1 MTGSVDTNAHQA
13 RLTKVVVT
21 GAAGF
26 IGWHTQVR
34 LRALGGFEVIPI
46 VHEDF
51 GGDALVE
58 AVTDADLVIHVAGIN
73 RATDAELEFGNL
85 KITER
90 LIEALKA
97 AGSQAAVVYADS
109 IHSASDTPYGRGKRG
124 AGEALQAWGLAS
136 GAKIIVARLPNL
148 FGEHGR
154 PHYNSFVAT
163 FAARIAAGEM
173 PEVNVDHPIPL
184 MHVQDAIAEMIESW
198 STGFQG
204 VLEPH
209 GTSLM
214 VSEVLSKFLGFYE
227 VYRSG
232 DIPALHNDM
241 DVALFNTLRAAMFP
255 TAYPFRPTPRSDQRG
270 TLVESVR
277 VHGGQGQTFVS
288 STHPGFVRGEHFH
301 LRKIERFQ
309 VLSGRAVIRLRK
321 MLTDEVIDFEVNG
334 DEPAVVDMPTM
345 WAHSIKNVGTEELVT
360 LFWAH
365 ELFNPDAP
373 DTYPEPVMIDPGM
386 TNAGLTDEKDRE

>member
-1 MTGSVDTNAHQA
+1 MTETSDLDTYPP
-13 RLTKVVVT
+13 RLPRVVVT
-21 GAAGF
+21 GATGF

-34 LRALGGFEVIPI
+34 LRALGGFDVVPI
-46 VHEDF
+46 NHHDF
-51 GGDALVE
+51 AGEALLR
-58 AVTDADLVIHVAGIN
+58 AVTDADVVIHLAGIN
-73 RATDAELEFGNL
+73 RASDHALEFGNVA
-85 KITER
+85 IAER
-90 LIEALKA
+90 LVEALKA
-97 AGSQAAVVYADS
+97 AGSQASVIFADS
-109 IHSASDTPYGRGKRG
+109 IHSAEDTPYGRGKRR
-124 AGEALQAWGLAS
+124 AGEALQAWGEAS
-136 GAKIIVARLPNL
+136 GAKITVARLPNL

-154 PHYNSFVAT
+154 PNYNSFVAT
-163 FAARIAAGEM
+163 FASRVAAGEM
-173 PEVNVDHPIPL
+173 PEINVDHPIPL
-184 MHVQDAIAEMIESW
+184 MHVQDAIAAMIAAGVGDSE
-198 STGFQG
+198 G

-214 VSEVLSKFLGFYE
+214 VSEVLDKFLAYYE
-227 VYRSG
+227 VYRTG
-232 DIPALHNDM
+232 DIPALHSDM

-255 TAYPFRPTPRSDQRG
+255 TAYPFKPTPRSDQRG

-321 MLTDEVIDFEVNG
+321 LLTDEVVDFEVNG
-334 DEPAVVDMPTM
+334 DEPSVVDMPTM

-365 ELFNPDAP
+365 ELFNPEAP
-373 DTYPEPVMIDPGM
+373 DTYPEPVMIFPEDHV
-386 TNAGLTDEKDRE
+386 

>member
-1 MTGSVDTNAHQA
+1 LP
-13 RLTKVVVT
+13 RVVVT

-26 IGWHTQVR
+26 IGWHTRVR
-34 LRALGGFEVIPI
+34 LRALGGFEVVPI
-46 VHEDF
+46 THEDF
-51 GGDALVE
+51 AGETLVQ
-58 AVTDADLVIHVAGIN
+58 AVTDADVVIHLAGIN
-73 RATDAELEFGNL
+73 RASDAELEFGNL
-85 KITER
+85 AITER
-90 LIEALKA
+90 LLDALKA
-97 AGSQAAVVYADS
+97 AGSQASVVYADS
-109 IHSASDTPYGRGKRG
+109 IHSASDTPYGRGKRSAG
-124 AGEALQAWGLAS
+124 AALQAWGGSS
-136 GAKIIVARLPNL
+136 GAKITVARLPNL

-154 PHYNSFVAT
+154 PNYNSFVAT
-163 FAARIAAGEM
+163 FASRVAAGEI
-173 PEVNVDHPIPL
+173 PEINVDHPIPL
-184 MHVQDAIAEMIESW
+184 MHVQDGVAAMIAAWTTDSEGI
-198 STGFQG
+198 
-204 VLEPH
+204 LEPH

-214 VSEVLSKFLGFYE
+214 VSEVRNKFLAYHE
-227 VYRSG
+227 LYQNG

-309 VLSGRAVIRLRK
+309 VLSGRAVIRLRR

-334 DEPAVVDMPTM
+334 DEPSVVDMPTM

-365 ELFNPDAP
+365 ELFNPKAP
-373 DTYPEPVMIDPGM
+373 DTYPEPVMIIPEDH
-386 TNAGLTDEKDRE
+386 K

>member
-1 MTGSVDTNAHQA
+1 MTECNDVNIHQA
-13 RLTKVVVT
+13 RLPRVVVT

-46 VHEDF
+46 IHEDF
-51 GGDALVE
+51 AGEALAQ
-58 AVTDADLVIHVAGIN
+58 AVTDADVVIHLAGIN
-73 RATDAELEFGNL
+73 RASDSELEFGNL
-85 KITER
+85 AITER
-90 LIEALKA
+90 LIETLKA
-97 AGSQAAVVYADS
+97 AGSQAAVIFADS
-109 IHSASDTPYGRGKRG
+109 IHSASDTPYGRGKRF
-124 AGEALQAWGLAS
+124 AGEALQEWGVTS
-136 GAKIIVARLPNL
+136 GAKITVARLPNL

-154 PHYNSFVAT
+154 ADYNSFVAT
-163 FAARIAAGEM
+163 FASRVAAGEM
-173 PEVNVDHPIPL
+173 PEINVDHPIPL
-184 MHVQDAIAEMIESW
+184 MHVQDAVAAMITAW
-198 STGFQG
+198 SVGFEG
-204 VLEPH
+204 ILEPH

-214 VSEVLSKFLGFYE
+214 VSEVRDKFLAYYE
-227 VYRSG
+227 VYRIG
-232 DIPALHNDM
+232 DIPALYNDM

-255 TAYPFRPTPRSDQRG
+255 TVYPFKPTPRSDQRG

-309 VLSGRAVIRLRK
+309 VLSGRAVIRLRR
-321 MLTDEVIDFEVNG
+321 MLTDQVIDFEVNG
-334 DEPAVVDMPTM
+334 DEPSVVDMPTM

-365 ELFNPDAP
+365 ELFNPEAP
-373 DTYPEPVMIDPGM
+373 DTFPEPVMILPEAH
-386 TNAGLTDEKDRE
+386 T

>member
-1 MTGSVDTNAHQA
+1 MTETSDVDTSQP
-13 RLTKVVVT
+13 RRPRVVVT

-46 VHEDF
+46 DHNDF
-51 GGDALVE
+51 GGEVLVQ
-58 AVTDADLVIHVAGIN
+58 AVTDADVVIHLAGIN
-73 RATDAELEFGNL
+73 RASDAELEFGNL
-85 KITER
+85 AITER
-90 LIEALKA
+90 LVEALKA
-97 AGSQAAVVYADS
+97 AGSRAAVIFADS
-109 IHSASDTPYGRGKRG
+109 IHSASDTPYGRGNRA
-124 AGEALQAWGLAS
+124 AGEALQAWGAAS
-136 GAKIIVARLPNL
+136 GAKVTVMRLPNL

-154 PHYNSFVAT
+154 PNYNSFVAT
-163 FAARIAAGEM
+163 FASRVAAGEM
-173 PEVNVDHPIPL
+173 PEIDVDHPIPL
-184 MHVQDAIAEMIESW
+184 MHVQDAVAAMIAAWTADSDGI
-198 STGFQG
+198 
-204 VLEPH
+204 VEPH

-214 VSEVLSKFLGFYE
+214 VSEVRDRFLEYFKAYK
-227 VYRSG
+227 SG
-232 DIPALHNDM
+232 DIPALHDDM

-255 TAYPFRPTPRSDQRG
+255 TAYPFKPTPRSDQRG

-301 LRKIERFQ
+301 LHKIERFQ

-334 DEPAVVDMPTM
+334 DEPSVVDMPTM
-345 WAHSIKNVGTEELVT
+345 WAHSIKNIGTEELVT

-365 ELFNPDAP
+365 ELFNPEAP
-373 DTYPEPVMIDPGM
+373 DTYPEPVMIIPEDH
-386 TNAGLTDEKDRE
+386 K

>member
-1 MTGSVDTNAHQA
+1 MMNPSG
-13 RLTKVVVT
+13 RPLRVVVT

-26 IGWHTQVR
+26 VGWHTRVR

-46 VHEDF
+46 TREDF
-51 GGDALVE
+51 VGETLVQ
-58 AVTDADLVIHVAGIN
+58 AVTEADVVIHLAGIN
-73 RATDAELEFGNL
+73 RASDSELEFGNL
-85 KITER
+85 AIADR
-90 LIEALKA
+90 LIEALKGS
-97 AGSQAAVVYADS
+97 GSQSSVVYSDS
-109 IHSASDTPYGRGKRG
+109 IHSASDTPYGRGTRG
-124 AGEALQAWGLAS
+124 AGQALQAWGVAN
-136 GAKIIVARLPNL
+136 GTKVVVARLPNL

-154 PHYNSFVAT
+154 PDYNSFVAT
-163 FAARIAAGEM
+163 FASRVAAGEL
-173 PEVNVDHPIPL
+173 PEINVDHPIPL
-184 MHVQDAIAEMIESW
+184 MHVQDAVAAMIAAW
-198 STGFQG
+198 TVGFDG
-204 VLEPH
+204 ILEPH

-214 VSEVLSKFLGFYE
+214 VSEVRDKFLQYYK
-227 VYRSG
+227 VYRTG

-255 TAYPFRPTPRSDQRG
+255 TAYPFKPTPRSDQRG

-309 VLSGRAVIRLRK
+309 VLSGRAVIRLRR

-334 DEPAVVDMPTM
+334 DEPSVVDMPTM

-365 ELFNPDAP
+365 ELFNAEAP
-373 DTYPEPVMIDPGM
+373 DTYPEPVMIIPEDH
-386 TNAGLTDEKDRE
+386 A

>member
-1 MTGSVDTNAHQA
+1 MTESNDVNIPQA
-13 RLTKVVVT
+13 RLPRVVVT

-46 VHEDF
+46 IHEDF
-51 GGDALVE
+51 AGEALVQ
-58 AVTDADLVIHVAGIN
+58 AVSDADVVFHLAGIN
-73 RATDAELEFGNL
+73 RASDSELEFGNMA
-85 KITER
+85 ITER
-90 LIEALKA
+90 LIDALKA
-97 AGSQAAVVYADS
+97 AGSQASVIFADS
-109 IHSASDTPYGRGKRG
+109 IHSASDTPYGRGNRS
-124 AGEALQAWGLAS
+124 AGEALQAWGVAS
-136 GAKIIVARLPNL
+136 GAKITVARLPNL

-154 PHYNSFVAT
+154 PDYNSFVAT
-163 FAARIAAGEM
+163 FATRVAAGQM
-173 PEVNVDHPIPL
+173 PEINVDHPIPL
-184 MHVQDAIAEMIESW
+184 MHVQDAVAAMIGAW
-198 STGFQG
+198 SVGFEG
-204 VLEPH
+204 ILEPH

-214 VSEVLSKFLGFYE
+214 VSEVLAKFLAYHE
-227 VYRSG
+227 VYRIG

-255 TAYPFRPTPRSDQRG
+255 TAYPFKPTPRSDQRG

-288 STHPGFVRGEHFH
+288 NTHPGFVRGEHFH

-309 VLSGRAVIRLRK
+309 VLSGRAVIRLRR

-334 DEPAVVDMPTM
+334 DEPSVVDMPTM

-365 ELFNPDAP
+365 EFFNPEAP
-373 DTYPEPVMIDPGM
+373 DTYPEPVMTIPRDQ
-386 TNAGLTDEKDRE
+386 T